1 MKIIE
6 KITAVMTVVALT
18 GTLCAAAL
26 SDMTPY
32 GEALS
37 TDEYFSGA
45 TYILP
50 TDAAD
55 VKAEITSDLE
65 RMKNDY
71 NINTISLY
79 DLENLD
85 KDGDNTYKDHLFDE
99 LERLSMKAV
108 VRIENYNA
116 SSFTFSFE
124 DIDYIMDYYSE
135 LIEYVSGADRKGQVA
150 YFALNM
156 PVDDGTVQEN
166 LGGIN
171 SESYISNQVAYAE
184 EFVSR
189 MREATA
195 GYGFTDAKMYLSVFY
210 GWDNSYNTPSYTS
223 AGADGYFINNYSYP
237 KNPQS
242 PPDAEAD
249 NDELINAEGLKKG
262 IDKYISQYKDAPL
275 VIEYGFHTLEYND
288 GVVSDQTA
296 GLVADRE
303 AKSKALKA
311 VSEFYSQYDF
321 VRGMMY
327 FGYNLYKE
335 EGSNNLMLDWTLYYS
350 LYKSVE
356 AETGELSGKAEK
368 KEDKNASGGCAV
380 QLSAS
385 GDVITLS
392 NANSF
397 AQLGIVYTSS
407 KDAELELY
415 ADGSLKT
422 TVKLSKTDEYKS
434 AFANITVMGAK
445 EISVK
450 LASDAKVM
458 LDSLSTF
465 DNIEAENSAL
475 SGGAEA
481 ADDSG
486 ASAQKAVKLKKDSSF
501 TLDGVRGGKTIKMCY
516 KSASDAVLEVTAG
529 GVITQVNLGAAK
541 EFTEVTL
548 SVPVQAGE
556 NIVFKN
562 TGSSTV
568 TIDYI
573 NISGIAPAATGEEN
587 KKEEPGYSTAYIVG
601 GVICSVVALAAAG
614 LVLFVHLKRKKGS
627 GAK

>member
-1 MKIIE
+1 M
-6 KITAVMTVVALT
+6 
-18 GTLCAAAL
+18 
-26 SDMTPY
+26 
-32 GEALS
+32 
-37 TDEYFSGA
+37 
-45 TYILP
+45 
-50 TDAAD
+50 
-55 VKAEITSDLE
+55 
-65 RMKNDY
+65 
-71 NINTISLY
+71 
-79 DLENLD
+79 
-85 KDGDNTYKDHLFDE
+85 
-99 LERLSMKAV
+99 
-108 VRIENYNA
+108 
-116 SSFTFSFE
+116 
-124 DIDYIMDYYSE
+124 
-135 LIEYVSGADRKGQVA
+135 
-150 YFALNM
+150 
-156 PVDDGTVQEN
+156 
-166 LGGIN
+166 
-171 SESYISNQVAYAE
+171 
-184 EFVSR
+184 
-189 MREATA
+189 
-195 GYGFTDAKMYLSVFY
+195 
-210 GWDNSYNTPSYTS
+210 
-223 AGADGYFINNYSYP
+223 
-237 KNPQS
+237 
-242 PPDAEAD
+242 
-249 NDELINAEGLKKG
+249 
-262 IDKYISQYKDAPL
+262 
-275 VIEYGFHTLEYND
+275 
-288 GVVSDQTA
+288 VSDQTA

-303 AKSKALKA
+303 AKAKALKA

-356 AETGELSGKAEK
+356 VETGELSGKAEK
-368 KEDKNASGGCAV
+368 KEDKNASGGYAV

-385 GDVITLS
+385 GDGIALS

-445 EISVK
+445 EISKK
-450 LASDAKVM
+450 LVSDAKVM

-465 DNIEAENSAL
+465 DNIEAENSVL

-481 ADDSG
+481 DDDG
-486 ASAQKAVKLKKDSSF
+486 EASAQKAVKLKKDASF

-529 GVITQVNLGAAK
+529 GVVTQVNVSAAK

-548 SVPVQAGE
+548 SIPVQAGE

-562 TGSSTV
+562 TGGSTV

-573 NISGIAPAATGEEN
+573 NISGIAPAATGEDEA
-587 KKEEPGYSTAYIVG
+587 EEPGYSTAYIVG
-601 GVICSVVALAAAG
+601 GIICSVVALAAAG

>member
-1 MKIIE
+1 M
-6 KITAVMTVVALT
+6 TAVALT

-32 GEALS
+32 DEALG

-55 VKAEITSDLE
+55 VNAEITSDLE

-116 SSFTFSFE
+116 SSFTFSSE

-156 PVDDGTVQEN
+156 PVDDGTVQGN

-171 SESYISNQVAYAE
+171 SESYISNQVTYAE

-189 MREATA
+189 MREVTA

-242 PPDAEAD
+242 PPDAAAD

-296 GLVADRE
+296 RLVADRE
-303 AKSKALKA
+303 AKAKAFKA

-368 KEDKNASGGCAV
+368 KEDKNASGGYAV

-385 GDVITLS
+385 GDGITLS
-392 NANSF
+392 GANSF
-397 AQLGIVYTSS
+397 AQLGIVYTST

-434 AFANITVMGAK
+434 VFANITVMGAK
-445 EISVK
+445 EITLK
-450 LASDAKVM
+450 LVSDAKVM

-465 DNIEAENSAL
+465 DNIEAENSVL

-481 ADDSG
+481 EDDSE
-486 ASAQKAVKLKKDSSF
+486 ASAQKAVKLKKDAAF
-501 TLDGVRGGKTIKMCY
+501 ELDGVRGGKTIKMCY

-529 GVITQVNLGAAK
+529 GVITQVNVSAAK

-548 SVPVQAGE
+548 SIPVQAGE

-562 TGSSTV
+562 TGGSTV

-587 KKEEPGYSTAYIVG
+587 EKEEPGYSTAYIAG